1 MVLAMSLADRTRAA
15 ARDIKSSPDARC
27 HLLTM
32 ESEHEL
38 ETSFDPTA
46 ILERLPSEH
55 TVRRASAPELSLLL
69 LVRSAMIA
77 LLGVLTAP
85 VWPFYL
91 LGRAIWGRPPNV
103 PRAHQILRYLRLA
116 WMGQQPAPGL
126 SFLARLWLTLSI
138 LRKFVVIPIW
148 GLAWILDQALYGRL
162 LRETPVQGP
171 LLEISALR
179 SGSTQLAR
187 YLEEDPRL
195 VAPNF
200 LQSVFPYLW
209 LWRLVPKT
217 VGRFVTRQRVR
228 EATEAL
234 LPKAFLQRHETD
246 PLRTDTFDIAFY
258 LAHLNHL
265 SPLLGPGPATDD
277 FGFAMIAP
285 HNQLLWK
292 RDFVEVVD
300 GIARK
305 TLLHAGP
312 TSDGAPR
319 RFFLKG
325 HFLCAAETLKA
336 RYPDARFLT
345 MIREP
350 APRLRSTV
358 NYLRTNPF
366 DPILGPVPWAW
377 LSEGLLRSE
386 VRYCEVEQDWF
397 TRSDDARRCVLRF
410 SEYVADLDGSLARV
424 YRDCLDLEMPAN
436 RPTSHTKRN
445 RTNYLVDRSLAD
457 LGVDESALNT
467 RLAAYI
473 EWCRAS

>member
-1 MVLAMSLADRTRAA
+1 M
-15 ARDIKSSPDARC
+15 
-27 HLLTM
+27 M

-38 ETSFDPTA
+38 DARFDPTA
-46 ILERLPSEH
+46 ILEQLPSEH
-55 TVRRASAPELSLLL
+55 PIRGASLLELSFRLPL
-69 LVRSAMIA
+69 RSVMLAFLA
-77 LLGVLTAP
+77 VFTAP
-85 VWPFYL
+85 AWPFYL

-103 PRAHQILRYLRLA
+103 PRARQILRYLRLA
-116 WMGQQPAPGL
+116 WIGRPPAPGL

-138 LRKFVVIPIW
+138 LRKVVVIPVW
-148 GLAWILDQALYGRL
+148 GLAWILDQALYGRA
-162 LRETPVQGP
+162 LRETSVQGP

-209 LWRLVPKT
+209 LWRLVPRT
-217 VGRFVTRQRVR
+217 VGRFVTREFVL
-228 EATEAL
+228 EKAEAL
-234 LPKAFLQRHETD
+234 LPEEFLQRHETD
-246 PLRTDTFDIAFY
+246 PLQTDTFDIAFY

-265 SPLLGPGPATDD
+265 SPLLGPVPAIDD
-277 FGFAMIAP
+277 FGFAVVAP

-292 RDFVEVVD
+292 RDFVELVD

-312 TSDGAPR
+312 TSDGEPR

-325 HFLCAAETLKA
+325 HFLCAAEALEA
-336 RYPDARFLT
+336 RYPDARFVT

-350 APRLRSTV
+350 APRFRSAI

-366 DPILGPVPWAW
+366 DPVLGPVPWAW
-377 LSEGLLRSE
+377 LSQALLRSE
-386 VRYCEVEQDWF
+386 VQYCEVERDWF
-397 TRSDDARRCVLRF
+397 TRSSGARRCVLRF
-410 SEYVADLDGSLARV
+410 SEYVANLDGSLARV
-424 YRDCLDLEMPAN
+424 YHDCLDLEVPAD

-457 LGVDESALNT
+457 LGIDESALNA

-473 EWCRAS
+473 EWCRVS